1 MNEPHPEVVRDAQSG
16 DLESFAELVRA
27 YQADVWRLAR
37 HLLRDPTAAD
47 DVTQDTFVRA
57 YRFLRRYR
65 GDSKFSTWLFSIARN
80 CALDEIR
87 RSGRNQRVAGR
98 VRAEPHEPDP
108 PPVKRLEIREALQEL
123 SVELREPVVLI
134 DMLGASY
141 KEASETLAT
150 PVGTVKSRVH
160 RAREQ
165 LAHLLLAEEEGAGE
179 L

>member
-1 MNEPHPEVVRDAQSG
+1 MNEPHPEVVRAAQSG

-37 HLLRDPTAAD
+37 HLLRDPAAAD
-47 DVTQDTFVRA
+47 DVAQDTFVRA
-57 YRFLRRYR
+57 YRFLSRYR

-87 RSGRNQRVAGR
+87 RSGRNRKVAERVGAQPS
-98 VRAEPHEPDP
+98 EPTPQP
-108 PPVKRLEIREALQEL
+108 IRRLEIREALQEL
-123 SVELREPVVLI
+123 PVELREPVVVI

-141 KEASETLAT
+141 KEASEVLGT

-165 LAHLLLAEEEGAGE
+165 LAQLLSTEESAGE